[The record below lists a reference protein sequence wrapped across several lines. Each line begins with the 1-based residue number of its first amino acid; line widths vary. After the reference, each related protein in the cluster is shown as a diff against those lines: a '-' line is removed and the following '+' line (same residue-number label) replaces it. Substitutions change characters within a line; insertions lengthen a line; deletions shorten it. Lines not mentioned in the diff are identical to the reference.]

1 MQKTT
6 PLTHDQITA
15 SIRTEMGNPTA
26 LEILYRTDAAG
37 FRKAFANIYP
47 ELEGIPV
54 ADAWQARLT
63 YKKQVQ
69 LRTSWNE
76 WLFLGIAAVLCGL
89 LAKLPAWTAVDAEF
103 YYSRNVGFIVFPAL
117 AAYFIRK
124 HSLPLRSLWFA
135 GSLVLLSLL
144 YINLLPVKAK
154 SDTLALACMHLL
166 LVLWSLTGFVFTLQ
180 AADIKTKRLD
190 YLRYNADLVVL
201 STLLLLAGGIL
212 SGITV
217 GLFSL
222 IGISIEEFYFENIV
236 LFALPS
242 VPLLA
247 THLTQTNP
255 NLVGRVAPVIARIF
269 SPLVVLMLLVYLG
282 AIVYA
287 GKDPYRDREFLLL
300 FNALLIG
307 VMALIF
313 FAAAE
318 TWGTERKQG
327 GLWLLLI
334 LSILTLIVNGV
345 ALSAILFR
353 IAEWGFTPNRTAVL
367 GSNVLMLIN
376 LILVAVQLLRAVRT
390 GSNGGGVYQV
400 MAAYLPVYTAWAA
413 VVTFLFPL
421 VFGYK

>member
-1 MQKTT
+1 MQQKS
-6 PLTHDQITA
+6 PLTHDQLTA
-15 SIRTEMGNPTA
+15 SIRTEIGNPTA
-26 LEILYRTDAAG
+26 LEILYRNDVAA
-37 FRKAFANIYP
+37 FRKAFTEIYA
-47 ELEGIPV
+47 ELKGAPV

-69 LRTSWNE
+69 IRTSWNE

-89 LAKLPAWTAVDAEF
+89 LAKLPAWTAIDAEF
-103 YYSRNVGFIVFPAL
+103 YYSRNIGFIVFPAL
-117 AAYFIRK
+117 AAYFVRK
-124 HSLPLRSLWFA
+124 NELPLRSLWLA
-135 GSLVLLSLL
+135 GSVLLLSLL

-154 SDTLALACMHLL
+154 SDTLALACMHMM
-166 LVLWSLTGFVFTLQ
+166 LVLWSITGFIFTLQ
-180 AADIKTKRLD
+180 AADIRTKRID
-190 YLRYNADLVVL
+190 YLRYNADLVVM

-212 SGITV
+212 SAITV

-222 IGISIEEFYFENIV
+222 IGISIEQFYFENMV
-236 LFALPS
+236 VFALPS

-269 SPLVVLMLLVYLG
+269 SPLVLLMLLVYLG

-318 TWGTERKQG
+318 TWGNERKQG
-327 GLWLLLI
+327 GVWLLFV

-367 GSNVLMLIN
+367 GSNMLMLVN

-390 GSNGGGVYQV
+390 GSDGSGVYKV

-413 VVTFLFPL
+413 VVTFLFPVL
-421 VFGYK
+421 FRYK